1 MMTSVEHWK
10 RKFAA
15 AGHGLA
21 WALRTQSSF
30 RVHVPVAVAV
40 IVTAWALKLQPW
52 RWAVLLVLI
61 GAVLSAELVNTA
73 IEQLVKTLH
82 PAHDRQIGRALDT
95 AAAAVLVVALISL
108 FAGFIVLGPPLWET
122 WQDATG

>member
-1 MMTSVEHWK
+1 MTPVGHWR

-30 RVHVPVAVAV
+30 RVHVPAAAAV
-40 IVTAWALKLQPW
+40 IVTAWVLELQPW
-52 RWAVLLVLI
+52 RWAVLLLLI
-61 GAVLSAELVNTA
+61 AAVLSAELVNTA

-82 PAHDRQIGRALDT
+82 PAHDRQIGLVLDT
-95 AAAAVLVVALISL
+95 AAAAVLVVALVSL
-108 FAGFIVLGPPLWET
+108 FVGLIVLGPPLWER